1 MGRRVAWIALLVAGL
16 AVPAR
21 ADEADDLLTRELVLV
36 VRDPLAPVP
45 ARVQA
50 ARTLGRLGP
59 KAKSAVPE
67 LTRLIA
73 RSRYAELLP
82 LQEAMIDALGQIG
95 AAARP
100 AVPALTR
107 EAGRNIDVDLAV
119 ARAVDQIM
127 QAAEEADLPT
137 LLRQLQHR
145 DESLRL
151 RAAKAL
157 GKLGPAAKS
166 ALPHLTAALGDE
178 DADVRHAALAALR
191 LVQPSVR
198 PGDAEANALA
208 RDLQD
213 PDPANRLRAVKSL
226 AGLGNAAGPAAAAL
240 ESLLDDK
247 DPDVRR
253 AASEALGRLGP
264 R

>member
-1 MGRRVAWIALLVAGL
+1 MGRRIAWIALFLVGVDTA
-16 AVPAR
+16 AR
-21 ADEADDLLTRELVLV
+21 ADEADDLLTRDLVLV
-36 VRDPLAPVP
+36 VRDPLVPVP

-50 ARTLGRLGP
+50 VRTLGRLGP
-59 KAKSAVPE
+59 KAKAAVPE

-73 RSRYAELLP
+73 RSRYDELLP

-119 ARAVDQIM
+119 GRAVEQIM

-137 LLRQLQHR
+137 LLRQLRHR

-166 ALPHLTAALGDE
+166 AVPLLTAALGDE

-191 LVQPSVR
+191 LVQPKVR

-208 RDLQD
+208 LDLQD
-213 PDPANRLRAVKSL
+213 PDPANRLRAVKAL
-226 AGLGNAAGPAAAAL
+226 AALGAAAGPAAGAL
-240 ESLLDDK
+240 EAVLDDK

-253 AASEALGRLGP
+253 TASEALGRLAP